1 MKRVHFLEE
10 VSVCYMTE
18 WLNESREA
26 RKRWKL
32 SASER
37 RRCCQYI
44 RHMGR
49 YIEWCLEPYHREKI
63 KRLLGIAQC

>member
-1 MKRVHFLEE
+1 MKRVHFSEE
-10 VSVCYMTE
+10 VSVCYIIE
-18 WLNESREA
+18 WLKESRGA

-37 RRCCQYI
+37 RRCCRYI

-49 YIEWCLEPYHREKI
+49 YIEW
-63 KRLLGIAQC
+63 